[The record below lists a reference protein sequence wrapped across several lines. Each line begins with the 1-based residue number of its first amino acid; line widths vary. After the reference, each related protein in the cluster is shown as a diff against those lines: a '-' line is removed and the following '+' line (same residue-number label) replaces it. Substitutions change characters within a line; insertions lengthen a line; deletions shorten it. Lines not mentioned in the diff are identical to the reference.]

1 MSHKSSSIF
10 SVVMAERDESL
21 TNPPSPSHSHVYLPV
36 IHALERR
43 LLMPCLWYMTHHVP
57 QRFIQWIN
65 PVKKREKKNKNWLPS
80 VPRIAHNSFFFCVCS
95 SSLILSPV
103 SIMASPVKCYLTS
116 AGLCVALSGVCHLIR
131 HPHRWSWIWLWVGGL
146 IIQADIKFCYFKMQG
161 QSNFLFVVLN
171 LSLRGDDSY
180 KCCAFIKYTP
190 DIRLYCHVFVQLW
203 SGKWLTWLIVLT
215 KFPSSWFDTE
225 PLNNPEFLH

>member
-1 MSHKSSSIF
+1 MSRSPTPPLHLIHMSICLLSMPLSEDYWCPAFDIWHIMCHNVSSNELTQWRRGRKKTKTGCRQF
-10 SVVMAERDESL
+10 PESL
-21 TNPPSPSHSHVYLPV
+21 TIP
-36 IHALERR
+36 
-43 LLMPCLWYMTHHVP
+43 
-57 QRFIQWIN
+57 
-65 PVKKREKKNKNWLPS
+65 
-80 VPRIAHNSFFFCVCS
+80 FFFCVFVLTNIVACEYYGFAGEVLS
-95 SSLILSPV
+95 DLCRTLRGVIWCVSPHVPSTQVILN
-103 SIMASPVKCYLTS
+103 LT
-116 AGLCVALSGVCHLIR
+116 L
-131 HPHRWSWIWLWVGGL
+131 GGWAHNP
-146 IIQADIKFCYFKMQG
+146 ADIKFCYFKMQG

-171 LSLRGDDSY
+171 LSLRGDDRY

>member
-1 MSHKSSSIF
+1 MSRSPTPPLHLIHMSICLLSMPLSEDYWCPAFDIWHIMCHNVSSNELTQWRRGRKKTKTGCRQF
-10 SVVMAERDESL
+10 PESL
-21 TNPPSPSHSHVYLPV
+21 TIP
-36 IHALERR
+36 
-43 LLMPCLWYMTHHVP
+43 
-57 QRFIQWIN
+57 
-65 PVKKREKKNKNWLPS
+65 
-80 VPRIAHNSFFFCVCS
+80 FFFCVCS

>member
-65 PVKKREKKNKNWLPS
+65 PVKKREKKTKTGCRQFPESLTIP
-80 VPRIAHNSFFFCVCS
+80 FFFLCS

-116 AGLCVALSGVCHLIR
+116 AGLCVALSGVCHLMC

-146 IIQADIKFCYFKMQG
+146 IIQQI
-161 QSNFLFVVLN
+161 SNFVTLKCKAKVISSSLF
-171 LSLRGDDSY
+171 
-180 KCCAFIKYTP
+180 
-190 DIRLYCHVFVQLW
+190 
-203 SGKWLTWLIVLT
+203 
-215 KFPSSWFDTE
+215 
-225 PLNNPEFLH
+225 